1 MMSVR
6 VIRHLGTTRESFYGA
21 RGDFVEIDAAG
32 CALPAVRINGSYG
45 APVEDVFN
53 MDVTEVQSHLLST
66 MRYGSCQIAMSG
78 LRKWVLHTNRICEV
92 MVGSWVQR
100 RQIL

>member
-1 MMSVR
+1 
-6 VIRHLGTTRESFYGA
+6 
-21 RGDFVEIDAAG
+21 
-32 CALPAVRINGSYG
+32 
-45 APVEDVFN
+45 

-92 MVGSWVQR
+92 MVDCWVQR
-100 RQIL
+100 RQTLQTDGSPSTAAQLSAQYDRDELRAHPFLDEDE